1 MVHAQKDEEENG
13 LIVFWKHLIKSYFRI
28 VISKDTLYEHN
39 NTTRTGK
46 IRMVVRFSPHLTVYN
61 DSFTNKWCGDLLL
74 FNKEG
79 WKWRTPFFI
88 LLFIDIF
95 KRRKI
100 NTNSSDYTR
109 DVHID
114 IKNVIFCKKN
124 KTWNFPPFYLQVT
137 FLLFSYLKTNPKCYV
152 LPLI

>member
-1 MVHAQKDEEENG
+1 MVHAQKNEEENG

-28 VISKDTLYEHN
+28 VISKDTRYEHN

-79 WKWRTPFFI
+79 WKCRTPFFI

-100 NTNSSDYTR
+100 NTNSYDNTME
-109 DVHID
+109 VHID
-114 IKNVIFCKKN
+114 IKNVIFCKTN
-124 KTWNFPPFYLQVT
+124 KTRHCPPHIFH
-137 FLLFSYLKTNPKCYV
+137 LFSFNYL
-152 LPLI
+152 

>member
-1 MVHAQKDEEENG
+1 MPYLILNRETLFSWNG
-13 LIVFWKHLIKSYFRI
+13 SCSKKWRREWVNSFLKASYQILFRI

-79 WKWRTPFFI
+79 WKCRTPFFI

-100 NTNSSDYTR
+100 NTNSSDNTT
-109 DVHID
+109 DVHIN
-114 IKNVIFCKKN
+114 IKNVIFCKTN
-124 KTWNFPPFYLQVT
+124 KTKNFPF
-137 FLLFSYLKTNPKCYV
+137 FL
-152 LPLI
+152 